1 MRSGVVQS
9 IELSIDLRY
18 DFPMLSRPAPLDAF
32 SQRFFNSRRC
42 IACIAAVGESH
53 RLDASTGPR
62 SRPLRQRTGGHGRA
76 QGRGGGTAAG
86 SAGAAVRL
94 ASYLPAAPAPSNWW
108 TSEFGPSSSISSN
121 PG

>member
-1 MRSGVVQS
+1 MRRGVVQS

-42 IACIAAVGESH
+42 IAAVGESH
-53 RLDASTGPR
+53 RLDASTGPQ
-62 SRPLRQRTGGHGRA
+62 SRPLRRRTGGHGRA
-76 QGRGGGTAAG
+76 QGRGGRTAAG
-86 SAGAAVRL
+86 SGAAVRL
-94 ASYLPAAPAPSNWW
+94 ASHLPATPAGW
-108 TSEFGPSSSISSN
+108 TSEFGPSPSISSN